1 MQGIRAFLRRLV
13 SATRSTARAVWRRYR
28 YFPFWLQATI
38 AALLLVGILALVS
51 FLRGGGPEDA
61 GDQLPVVTLAP
72 AGSLSGGAAG
82 ASIIGTVR
90 SVSEAELVAEAGG
103 QVEAVNA
110 RVGQQV
116 PAGFVIAELENATE
130 AAQALS
136 AQGSYDAAVAA
147 RAAVSPI
154 DADANARNAYRS
166 AYATLQTALT
176 TEADQFFGEEGATGP
191 RLLIS
196 APSFP
201 YGELSRERAALD
213 DALDAWQHALDGADA
228 ADPQVLL
235 ARAQAVVQQA
245 ADLLTD
251 LAEAA
256 NARGSNATP
265 EQFAALGAARASV
278 SGLASTLSSA
288 REAYRSKSVSSTA
301 TADASVKQA
310 LGALRLAEANLE
322 KTRVR
327 APIGGTVNFLP
338 LHVGDYVASGE
349 HVATVAQ
356 NGALEVIASASEEQ
370 AVALKP
376 GQKVMVEGGATGTIT
391 AVAPALDPVTKQV
404 EVDASV
410 PADAGLV
417 SGASVRL
424 ALPAAAAA
432 ASSTSPRSL
441 PLSAVKLAQGSRVVF
456 TVEEGRLVA
465 HPVELGAV
473 HGSQV
478 EVLTAIPADLLLVTD
493 ARGLAEGQRVEV
505 AGTAAAAP

>member
-1 MQGIRAFLRRLV
+1 MQGIRAFFRRLA
-13 SATRSTARAVWRRYR
+13 SAIRSIASAAWRRYR
-28 YFPFWLQATI
+28 RFPFWLQAAV
-38 AALLLVGILALVS
+38 AALLLLAVLALVS
-51 FLRGGGPEDA
+51 FLHGGNAEDA

-147 RAAVSPI
+147 RAAVSPV

-176 TEADQFFGEEGATGP
+176 TEADQFFGAESATGP
-191 RLLIS
+191 HLLIS
-196 APSFP
+196 APMFP

-213 DALDAWQHALDGADA
+213 AALDAWQRALPDAGA
-228 ADPQVLL
+228 ADPQALIT
-235 ARAQAVVQQA
+235 RAQAVVQQA
-245 ADLLTD
+245 ADFLTN

-256 NARGSNATP
+256 NAHDSNATP
-265 EQFAALGAARASV
+265 EQLAALAAARSSV

-338 LHVGDYVASGE
+338 LHVGDYVTSGE

-356 NGALEVIASASEEQ
+356 NGALEIVASASEEQ
-370 AVALKP
+370 AAALSP
-376 GQKVMVEGGATGTIT
+376 GQKVVVEGGATGTIT

-424 ALPAAAAA
+424 VLPAAAAVA
-432 ASSTSPRSL
+432 TSTGPLSL
-441 PLSAVKLAQGSRVVF
+441 PLSAVKLTQDSRVVF

-465 HPVELGAV
+465 HPIELGAV

-478 EVLTAIPADLLLVTD
+478 EVVTALPADLMIVTD
-493 ARGLAEGQRVEV
+493 ARGLAEGQQVEV
-505 AGTAAAAP
+505 ASTTPAAP